1 MCRWCECSAWPSSQR
16 FKYWLVIMR
25 QSPAESSIQVR
36 KIPTTHT
43 GSGYRYLGSSKRGG
57 GRINKKFYRHQI
69 PDPAKRICIF
79 QPCSKEAGQLYG
91 RWRHDKWM
99 ITGISFFLDVH
110 SPEGRLFLLTSSKDG
125 TVKAWDLKKG
135 LCVESFRWTA
145 TCAHNSGCWRN
156 AVVRK
161 QKDAVGCWTF
171 AK

>member
-1 MCRWCECSAWPSSQR
+1 M
-16 FKYWLVIMR
+16 
-25 QSPAESSIQVR
+25 QVVR
-36 KIPTTHT
+36 VFSLTFLTEVQILAGHHAPVTGGVFYPGEKNTHYT
-43 GSGYRYLGSSKRGG
+43 YRLRVSLSWQLEKGRGKDNQKM
-57 GRINKKFYRHQI
+57 IYRHKI

-145 TCAHNSGCWRN
+145 TCAHYSGCWRN